1 MGVGLPCL
9 ILRDTHGSRD
19 TALHRFSEHED
30 RPMKTDFLLAIK
42 QLHSDKNLD
51 DEVIFHAVERGMA
64 AAVKRRY
71 ELPGNVIVNINRYDG
86 SMEVWSEREVVE
98 IEEDIADPDLQIE
111 LERARLSDPTV
122 GIGSTLREQHDVD
135 SVGGRIEAQTAK
147 QVVLQALR
155 EAERE
160 AVFSKYSGEEGGIVS
175 GDVQRVEPHQVIVE
189 LSDHTETVMPA
200 QEQVRME
207 RYRTGQRVKAIMVE
221 VLRANKGP
229 QIVISRSR
237 PEFVR
242 RLFELEVPEIMRGV
256 VEIRGVA
263 REPGHRT
270 KIAVWSRQSGVDPV
284 GSCIGMRAM
293 RIQNIVN
300 ELHGERVDV
309 IQWDRDPRR
318 FVEHALS
325 PAQILAVRI
334 DQETNTAE
342 CAVPDMQLSLAIG
355 REGQNAR
362 LAARL
367 TGFRIDIKP
376 QTVAERLQQE
386 GRGPFAPQEEI
397 AIEPEP
403 VVEPEP
409 VRAAPR
415 VEPPV
420 ATPPPPPPV
429 EVAAPTPQS
438 QPEPEAAEEEP
449 ELEPV
454 LQATELAPAA
464 RDDGQIRFGEDLLRR
479 EEEQQ
484 QQRDRRRRR
493 PRYHET
499 DEGLEEDPYAEYMEY
514 DEEF

>member
-1 MGVGLPCL
+1 
-9 ILRDTHGSRD
+9 
-19 TALHRFSEHED
+19 
-30 RPMKTDFLLAIK
+30 MKTDFLLAIK

-71 ELPGNVIVNINRYDG
+71 ELPGHVIVNIDRYDG

-98 IEEDIADPDLQIE
+98 IEEDISDPDLQIE
-111 LERARLSDPTV
+111 LARARQRDDSMQ
-122 GIGSTLREQHDVD
+122 IGSTLREQHDID
-135 SVGGRIEAQTAK
+135 NVGGRIEAQTAK

-160 AVFSKYSGEEGGIVS
+160 AVFAKYSGEEGGIVS

-207 RYRTGQRVKAIMVE
+207 RYRSGQRVKAIMVE

-242 RLFELEVPEIMRGV
+242 RLFGLEVPEIMRGV

-334 DQETNTAE
+334 DPETNTAE

-386 GRGPFAPQEEI
+386 GRGPFAPQADIE
-397 AIEPEP
+397 IEPEP
-403 VVEPEP
+403 APEPEP
-409 VRAAPR
+409 IRAAAPPR
-415 VEPPV
+415 PAA
-420 ATPPPPPPV
+420 ATPPPPPTI
-429 EVAAPTPQS
+429 EVTPQP
-438 QPEPEAAEEEP
+438 QPPVVEPEVVEEEP
-449 ELEPV
+449 EPEPI
-454 LQATELAPAA
+454 LQATEIAPAA
-464 RDDGQIRFGEDLLRR
+464 QDGGQIRFGEDVLRR
-479 EEEQQ
+479 EEEQESP
-484 QQRDRRRRR
+484 RDRRRRR
-493 PRYHET
+493 PRYHESE
-499 DEGLEEDPYAEYMEY
+499 EGLEDDPYAEYIEY
-514 DEEF
+514 EEEF

>member
-1 MGVGLPCL
+1 
-9 ILRDTHGSRD
+9 
-19 TALHRFSEHED
+19 
-30 RPMKTDFLLAIK
+30 MKTDFLLAIK

-71 ELPGNVIVNINRYDG
+71 ELPGNVIVSIDRYDG
-86 SMEVWSEREVVE
+86 SMQVWSEREVVE
-98 IEEDIADPDLQIE
+98 IEEDISDPDLQIE
-111 LERARLSDPTV
+111 LEQARLSDAAV
-122 GIGSTLREQHDVD
+122 HIGSTLREKHDIEN
-135 SVGGRIEAQTAK
+135 VGGRIEAQTAK

-160 AVFSKYSGEEGGIVS
+160 AVFTKYSGEEGGIVS

-189 LSDHTETVMPA
+189 LGDHTETVMPA

-270 KIAVWSRQSGVDPV
+270 KIAVWSRQTGIDPI

-309 IQWDRDPRR
+309 VQWDRDPRR

-334 DQETNTAE
+334 DPETNTAE

-386 GRGPFAPQEEI
+386 GRGPFAPQAEI
-397 AIEPEP
+397 EIEPEP
-403 VVEPEP
+403 IPEQKP
-409 VRAAPR
+409 IR
-415 VEPPV
+415 VAPPV
-420 ATPPPPPPV
+420 ERPSVVAPPPV
-429 EVAAPTPQS
+429 EVTPPPAPPPVE
-438 QPEPEAAEEEP
+438 QPAVVEEEP

-454 LQATELAPAA
+454 LQATEIASAT
-464 RDDGQIRFGEDLLRR
+464 RDDGQIRFAEDVLRR
-479 EEEQQ
+479 EQEQQ

-493 PRYHET
+493 PRYHES
-499 DEGLEEDPYAEYMEY
+499 DEGLEDDPYAEYLEY
-514 DEEF
+514 EGEF

>member
-1 MGVGLPCL
+1 
-9 ILRDTHGSRD
+9 
-19 TALHRFSEHED
+19 
-30 RPMKTDFLLAIK
+30 MKTDFLLAIK

-51 DEVIFHAVERGMA
+51 DEVIFNAVERGMA

-71 ELPGNVIVNINRYDG
+71 ELPGNVLVNIDRYDG

-98 IEEDIADPDLQIE
+98 IEEDISDPDLQIE
-111 LERARLSDPTV
+111 LERARLSDESIK
-122 GIGSTLREQHDVD
+122 IGSTLREQHDID
-135 SVGGRIEAQTAK
+135 GVGGRIEAQTAK

-160 AVFSKYSGEEGGIVS
+160 AVFAKYSGEEGGIIS

-207 RYRTGQRVKAIMVE
+207 RYRSGQRVKAIMVE

-242 RLFELEVPEIMRGV
+242 RLFELEVPEITRGV

-270 KIAVWSRQSGVDPV
+270 KIAVWSRQSGIDPV

-334 DQETNTAE
+334 DPETNTAE

-367 TGFRIDIKP
+367 TGYRIDIKP
-376 QTVAERLQQE
+376 QTVAEKMQQE
-386 GRGPFAPQEEI
+386 GRGPFAPQVEI
-397 AIEPEP
+397 EIEPEP
-403 VVEPEP
+403 TPEPEP
-409 VRAAPR
+409 VLAAPPPER
-415 VEPPV
+415 AEVAPPPV
-420 ATPPPPPPV
+420 PTVEVAPPPPV
-429 EVAAPTPQS
+429 VE
-438 QPEPEAAEEEP
+438 EPEIVEEEP
-449 ELEPV
+449 EPEPV
-454 LQATELAPAA
+454 LQATEIAPAA
-464 RDDGQIRFGEDLLRR
+464 SDSGQIRFAEDVLRR
-479 EEEQQ
+479 EAEQQ
-484 QQRDRRRRR
+484 AQRDRRRR
-493 PRYHET
+493 PRYHES
-499 DEGLEEDPYAEYMEY
+499 DEGLEDDPYAEYLEY
-514 DEEF
+514 EEDF

>member
-1 MGVGLPCL
+1 
-9 ILRDTHGSRD
+9 
-19 TALHRFSEHED
+19 
-30 RPMKTDFLLAIK
+30 MKTDFLLAIK
-42 QLHSDKNLD
+42 ELHSDKNLD
-51 DEVIFHAVERGMA
+51 DDVIFNAVERGMA

-71 ELPGNVIVNINRYDG
+71 ELPGNVIVNIDRYDG

-111 LERARLSDPTV
+111 LERARLSDPAV
-122 GIGSTLREQHDVD
+122 HIGSTLREKHDVEN
-135 SVGGRIEAQTAK
+135 VGGRIEAQTAK

-160 AVFSKYSGEEGGIVS
+160 AVFAKYSGEEGGIVS

-189 LSDHTETVMPA
+189 LGDHTETVMPA
-200 QEQVRME
+200 PEQVRME

-242 RLFELEVPEIMRGV
+242 RLFELEVPEILRGV

-270 KIAVWSRQSGVDPV
+270 KIAVWSRQTGVDPV

-334 DQETNTAE
+334 DPETNTAE

-367 TGFRIDIKP
+367 TGYRIDIKP

-386 GRGPFAPQEEI
+386 GRGPFAPQVEI
-397 AIEPEP
+397 ELEPNP
-403 VVEPEP
+403 VPEPEP
-409 VRAAPR
+409 VRAAPPAEQPAAAAPPQPA
-415 VEPPV
+415 VEPEPL
-420 ATPPPPPPV
+420 
-429 EVAAPTPQS
+429 PTPA
-438 QPEPEAAEEEP
+438 PVPDREIVEEEP

-454 LQATELAPAA
+454 LQATEIAPAA
-464 RDDGQIRFGEDLLRR
+464 RDDGQIRFAEDVLRR
-479 EEEQQ
+479 EQEQQ

-493 PRYHET
+493 PRYHES
-499 DEGLEEDPYAEYMEY
+499 DEGLEDDPYAEYLEY
-514 DEEF
+514 EEEF

>member
-1 MGVGLPCL
+1 
-9 ILRDTHGSRD
+9 
-19 TALHRFSEHED
+19 
-30 RPMKTDFLLAIK
+30 MKTDFLLAIK

-71 ELPGNVIVNINRYDG
+71 ELPGNVIVTIDRYDG
-86 SMEVWSEREVVE
+86 GMEVWSEQEVVE

-111 LERARLSDPTV
+111 LERARTSDPSV
-122 GIGSTLREQHDVD
+122 HIGSTLRIKHDIEN
-135 SVGGRIEAQTAK
+135 VGGRIEAQTAK

-160 AVFSKYSGEEGGIVS
+160 AVFAKYSGEEGGIVS

-189 LSDHTETVMPA
+189 LGDHTETVMPA

-242 RLFELEVPEIMRGV
+242 RLFELEVPEITRGV

-263 REPGHRT
+263 REAGHRT

-300 ELHGERVDV
+300 ELHGERIDV
-309 IQWDRDPRR
+309 IHWDTDPRR

-334 DQETNTAE
+334 DPETNTAE

-386 GRGPFAPQEEI
+386 GRGPFAPQPELPI
-397 AIEPEP
+397 AAEPPPEP
-403 VVEPEP
+403 QP
-409 VRAAPR
+409 VRAEPR
-415 VEPPV
+415 VEPQV
-420 ATPPPPPPV
+420 APAPPPPV
-429 EVAAPTPQS
+429 EIAPTPTPAPVQ
-438 QPEPEAAEEEP
+438 ETEAVEEEP
-449 ELEPV
+449 ELEPA
-454 LQATELAPAA
+454 LQAVELAPVAQ
-464 RDDGQIRFGEDLLRR
+464 DDGQIRFAEDVLRR
-479 EEEQQ
+479 EQEQQ

-493 PRYHET
+493 PRYHES
-499 DEGLEEDPYAEYMEY
+499 DEGLEDDPYAEYLEY
-514 DEEF
+514 EEDF

>member
-1 MGVGLPCL
+1 
-9 ILRDTHGSRD
+9 
-19 TALHRFSEHED
+19 
-30 RPMKTDFLLAIK
+30 MKTDFLLAIK

-51 DEVIFHAVERGMA
+51 DEVIFGAVERGMA

-71 ELPGNVIVNINRYDG
+71 ELPGNVLVNIDRYDG
-86 SMEVWSEREVVE
+86 SMEVWSEMEVVE

-111 LERARLSDPTV
+111 LDRARQKDPAMQ
-122 GIGSTLREQHDVD
+122 IGSTLREQHDID
-135 SVGGRIEAQTAK
+135 NVGGRIEAQTAK

-160 AVFSKYSGEEGGIVS
+160 AVFAKYSGEEGGIIS

-189 LSDHTETVMPA
+189 LGDHTETVMPA

-229 QIVISRSR
+229 QIVVSRSR
-237 PEFVR
+237 ADFVR
-242 RLFELEVPEIMRGV
+242 RLFELEVPEITRGV
-256 VEIRGVA
+256 VEIRGVV

-270 KIAVWSRQSGVDPV
+270 KIAVWSRQQGVDPV

-293 RIQNIVN
+293 RIQSIVN

-325 PAQILAVRI
+325 PAQTLAVRI
-334 DQETNTAE
+334 DPETNTAE

-376 QTVAERLQQE
+376 QTVAERMQQE
-386 GRGPFAPQEEI
+386 GRGPFAPQ
-397 AIEPEP
+397 ADIELEPDPVPEPETIRPAAVVDRPTAAPPTQPVIEPTPEP
-403 VVEPEP
+403 VAPVVEEPE
-409 VRAAPR
+409 V
-415 VEPPV
+415 
-420 ATPPPPPPV
+420 
-429 EVAAPTPQS
+429 
-438 QPEPEAAEEEP
+438 AEEEP

-454 LQATELAPAA
+454 LQATEIAPAA
-464 RDDGQIRFGEDLLRR
+464 HDDGQIRFAEDVLRR
-479 EEEQQ
+479 EQEQQ

-493 PRYHET
+493 PRYHES
-499 DEGLEEDPYAEYMEY
+499 DEGLEDDPYAEYLEY
-514 DEEF
+514 EEEF

>member
-1 MGVGLPCL
+1 
-9 ILRDTHGSRD
+9 
-19 TALHRFSEHED
+19 
-30 RPMKTDFLLAIK
+30 MKTDFLLAIK

-51 DEVIFHAVERGMA
+51 DEIIFNAVERGMA

-71 ELPGNVIVNINRYDG
+71 ELPGDVIVKIDRFDG
-86 SMEVWSEREVVE
+86 SLEVWSEREVVE
-98 IEEDIADPDLQIE
+98 IEEDISEPDLQIE
-111 LERARLSDPTV
+111 LEQAQKLDATV
-122 GIGSTLREQHDVD
+122 GIGSTLRQKHDVD
-135 SVGGRIEAQTAK
+135 NVGGRIEAQTAK

-160 AVFSKYSGEEGGIVS
+160 AVFAKYSGEEGGVVT

-189 LSDHTETVMPA
+189 LGDHTESVMPA

-207 RYRTGQRVKAIMVE
+207 RYRSGQRVKAIMVE

-237 PEFVR
+237 PDFVQ
-242 RLFELEVPEIMRGV
+242 RLFELEVPEISRGV

-270 KIAVWSRQSGVDPV
+270 KIAVWSRQTGIDPV

-334 DQETNTAE
+334 DPETNTAE

-367 TGFRIDIKP
+367 TGYRIDIKP
-376 QTVAERLQQE
+376 QTVAERMQLE
-386 GRGPFAPQEEI
+386 DRGPFATQPDIE
-397 AIEPEP
+397 IEPEP
-403 VVEPEP
+403 AAEPAP

-415 VEPPV
+415 VEPAV
-420 ATPPPPPPV
+420 AAAPPPPV
-429 EVAAPTPQS
+429 EVAEPATTPAVS
-438 QPEPEAAEEEP
+438 EPQAAEEEP

-454 LQATELAPAA
+454 LQATEIAPAA
-464 RDDGQIRFGEDLLRR
+464 RDEGQIRFGEELLRR
-479 EEEQQ
+479 EQEQQ
-484 QQRDRRRRR
+484 QARDRRRRR

-499 DEGLEEDPYAEYMEY
+499 DEGLEEDPYAEYQEFE
-514 DEEF
+514 EEF

>member
-1 MGVGLPCL
+1 
-9 ILRDTHGSRD
+9 
-19 TALHRFSEHED
+19 
-30 RPMKTDFLLAIK
+30 MKTDFLLAIK

-51 DEVIFHAVERGMA
+51 DEVIFSAVERGMA

-71 ELPGNVIVNINRYDG
+71 ELPGNVLVSIDRYDG
-86 SMEVWSEREVVE
+86 SMAVASEREVVE

-111 LERARLSDPTV
+111 LERAREIDPDV
-122 GIGSTLREQHDVD
+122 NIGSTLRQDHDIEN
-135 SVGGRIEAQTAK
+135 VGGRIEAQTAK

-160 AVFSKYSGEEGGIVS
+160 AVFAKYSGEEGGIIN
-175 GDVQRVEPHQVIVE
+175 GEVQRVEPHQVIVE
-189 LSDHTETVMPA
+189 LADHTETVMPG

-207 RYRTGQRVKAIMVE
+207 RYRSGQRVKAIMVE

-242 RLFELEVPEIMRGV
+242 RLFELEVPEISRGV

-270 KIAVWSRQSGVDPV
+270 KIAVWSRQTGVDPI

-334 DQETNTAE
+334 DRETNTAE

-376 QTVAERLQQE
+376 QTVAERMLQE
-386 GRGPFAPQEEI
+386 GRGPFVPQEEV

-403 VVEPEP
+403 APEPEP
-409 VRAAPR
+409 VRVAPPLEVAAAP
-415 VEPPV
+415 
-420 ATPPPPPPV
+420 APPPPV
-429 EVAAPTPQS
+429 ELAAPKA
-438 QPEPEAAEEEP
+438 EPSAEPDAVEEEP
-449 ELEPV
+449 ELEPA
-454 LQATELAPAA
+454 LQATEIAPAA
-464 RDDGQIRFGEDLLRR
+464 RDDGQIRFGEELLRR

-484 QQRDRRRRR
+484 AQRDRRRRR
-493 PRYHET
+493 PRYHEI
-499 DEGLEEDPYAEYMEY
+499 DEGLDDDPYAEYMEY
-514 DEEF
+514 EEDF

>member
-1 MGVGLPCL
+1 
-9 ILRDTHGSRD
+9 
-19 TALHRFSEHED
+19 
-30 RPMKTDFLLAIK
+30 MKTDFLLAIK
-42 QLHSDKNLD
+42 QLHADKNLD
-51 DEVIFHAVERGMA
+51 DEIIFNAVERGMA

-71 ELPGNVIVNINRYDG
+71 DLPGDVFVRIDRYDG
-86 SMEVWSEREVVE
+86 GMTVWSEREVVE
-98 IEEDIADPDLQIE
+98 IEEDISDPDLQVE
-111 LERARLSDPTV
+111 LDRARAINPDV
-122 GIGSTLREQHDVD
+122 GIGSTLREDHEVEA
-135 SVGGRIEAQTAK
+135 VGGRIEAQTAK

-160 AVFSKYSGEEGGIVS
+160 AVFAKYTGEEGGIVT

-189 LSDHTETVMPA
+189 LADHTETVMPA

-207 RYRTGQRVKAIMVE
+207 RYRSGQRVKAIMVE
-221 VLRANKGP
+221 VLRASKGP
-229 QIVISRSR
+229 QIVVSRSR

-242 RLFELEVPEIMRGV
+242 RLFELEVPEIARGLVEIHGV
-256 VEIRGVA
+256 VRQA
-263 REPGHRT
+263 GHRT
-270 KIAVWSRQSGVDPV
+270 KIAVFSRQPNVDPI

-334 DQETNTAE
+334 DPETNTAE

-386 GRGPFAPQEEI
+386 GRGPFAPQAEI
-397 AIEPEP
+397 DLAPEP

-409 VRAAPR
+409 IRAAPLPER
-415 VEPPV
+415 PLVVVPQAVELAPRPQQPQ
-420 ATPPPPPPV
+420 T
-429 EVAAPTPQS
+429 EVV
-438 QPEPEAAEEEP
+438 EEEP

-454 LQATELAPAA
+454 LQATELTSEAP
-464 RDDGQIRFGEDLLRR
+464 DGGQIRFGEQVLRR
-479 EEEQQ
+479 EAEAEPT
-484 QQRDRRRRR
+484 RDRRRRR
-493 PRYHET
+493 PRYHES
-499 DEGLEEDPYAEYMEY
+499 DEGLEEDPYAEYLEY
-514 DEEF
+514 EEEF

>member
-1 MGVGLPCL
+1 
-9 ILRDTHGSRD
+9 
-19 TALHRFSEHED
+19 
-30 RPMKTDFLLAIK
+30 MKTDFLLAIK

-51 DEVIFHAVERGMA
+51 NEVIFHAVERGMA
-64 AAVKRRY
+64 AAVKRRF
-71 ELPGNVIVNINRYDG
+71 ELPGNVIVNIDRYDG
-86 SMEVWSEREVVE
+86 SMQVWSEREVVE
-98 IEEDIADPDLQIE
+98 IEEDISDSDLQID
-111 LERARLSDPTV
+111 LAGARLIDASLH
-122 GIGSTLREQHDVD
+122 IGSTLRVKHDIGND
-135 SVGGRIEAQTAK
+135 EVGGRIEAQTAK

-160 AVFSKYSGEEGGIVS
+160 AVFARYSGEEGGIVS

-189 LSDHTETVMPA
+189 LGDNTESVMPA
-200 QEQVRME
+200 PEQVRME

-242 RLFELEVPEIMRGV
+242 RLFELEVPEITRGI
-256 VEIRGVA
+256 VEIHGVA

-270 KIAVWSRQSGVDPV
+270 KIAVWSRQGNIDPV

-334 DQETNTAE
+334 DPETNTAE

-367 TGFRIDIKP
+367 TGYRIDIKP

-386 GRGPFAPQEEI
+386 GRGPFAPQVEI
-397 AIEPEP
+397 SLEPEP
-403 VVEPEP
+403 APEPEP
-409 VRAAPR
+409 VRAAPPR
-415 VEPPV
+415 ERAV
-420 ATPPPPPPV
+420 AEPPPPPST
-429 EVAAPTPQS
+429 EAAPPTPPTPS
-438 QPEPEAAEEEP
+438 EPAIVAEEP
-449 ELEPV
+449 QPEPV
-454 LQATELAPAA
+454 LQAVELASDL
-464 RDDGQIRFGEDLLRR
+464 RDDGQIRFAEDVLRR
-479 EEEQQ
+479 EQEQQ

-493 PRYHET
+493 PRYHES
-499 DEGLEEDPYAEYMEY
+499 DEGLEDDPYAEYAEY
-514 DEEF
+514 EEDF

>member
-1 MGVGLPCL
+1 
-9 ILRDTHGSRD
+9 
-19 TALHRFSEHED
+19 
-30 RPMKTDFLLAIK
+30 MKTDFLLAIK
-42 QLHSDKNLD
+42 QLHADKNLD
-51 DEVIFHAVERGMA
+51 DEVIFSAVERGMA

-71 ELPGNVIVNINRYDG
+71 ELPGNVLVRIDRDDG
-86 SMEVWSEREVVE
+86 SMSVTSERDVVE

-111 LERARLSDPTV
+111 LKHARKIDPDV
-122 GIGSTLREQHDVD
+122 DIGSTLRLKHDID
-135 SVGGRIEAQTAK
+135 GVGGRIEAQTAK

-160 AVFSKYSGEEGGIVS
+160 AVFARYSGEEGGIVT

-189 LSDHTETVMPA
+189 LADHTETVMPA
-200 QEQVRME
+200 EEQVRME
-207 RYRTGQRVKAIMVE
+207 RYRSGQRVKAIMVE

-256 VEIRGVA
+256 VEIRSVA
-263 REPGHRT
+263 REAGHRT
-270 KIAVWSRQSGVDPV
+270 KIAVWSRQAGIDPI

-300 ELHGERVDV
+300 ELHGERIDV
-309 IQWDRDPRR
+309 IQWDPDPRR
-318 FVEHALS
+318 YVEHALS
-325 PAQILAVRI
+325 PAQVLAVRI
-334 DQETNTAE
+334 DRETNTAE
-342 CAVPDMQLSLAIG
+342 CAVPDLQLSLAIG

-376 QTVAERLQQE
+376 QTVAERMLEE

-403 VVEPEP
+403 IPEPEP
-409 VRAAPR
+409 TPIA
-415 VEPPV
+415 PPV
-420 ATPPPPPPV
+420 VPV
-429 EVAAPTPQS
+429 DPSPTLVEASVETEPTVA
-438 QPEPEAAEEEP
+438 EPELVEEEP
-449 ELEPV
+449 EPEPI

-464 RDDGQIRFGEDLLRR
+464 RDDGQIRFGEELLRR
-479 EEEQQ
+479 EQEQQ
-484 QQRDRRRRR
+484 SQRDRRRRR
-493 PRYHET
+493 PRYHES
-499 DEGLEEDPYAEYMEY
+499 DEGLDDDPYADYMEEY
-514 DEEF
+514 ADDF

>member
-1 MGVGLPCL
+1 
-9 ILRDTHGSRD
+9 
-19 TALHRFSEHED
+19 
-30 RPMKTDFLLAIK
+30 MKTDFLLAIK

-51 DEVIFHAVERGMA
+51 DEVIFGAVERGMA

-71 ELPGNVIVNINRYDG
+71 ELPGNVLVSIDRYDG
-86 SMEVWSEREVVE
+86 SMSVASELEVVE
-98 IEEDIADPDLQIE
+98 IEEDIEDPDLQIE
-111 LERARLSDPTV
+111 LDRARKIDPQAN
-122 GIGSTLREQHDVD
+122 IGSTLRQDHDIEG
-135 SVGGRIEAQTAK
+135 VGGRIEAQTAK

-160 AVFSKYSGEEGGIVS
+160 AVFAKYSGEEGGIIS

-189 LSDHTETVMPA
+189 LADHTETVMPA
-200 QEQVRME
+200 PEQVRME
-207 RYRTGQRVKAIMVE
+207 RYRSGQRVKAIMVE

-270 KIAVWSRQSGVDPV
+270 KIAVWSRQSGVDPI

-309 IQWDRDPRR
+309 IQWDRDPRL

-334 DQETNTAE
+334 DRETNTAE

-376 QTVAERLQQE
+376 QTVAERMQQE

-397 AIEPEP
+397 EIEPEP
-403 VVEPEP
+403 LPEPEP
-409 VRAAPR
+409 VRAAPQPER
-415 VEPPV
+415 PAAEAPAPQ
-420 ATPPPPPPV
+420 PV
-429 EVAAPTPQS
+429 EIPTPS
-438 QPEPEAAEEEP
+438 APSEEPELVEEEP
-449 ELEPV
+449 ELEPA

-464 RDDGQIRFGEDLLRR
+464 RDEGQIRFGEELLRR

-484 QQRDRRRRR
+484 AQRDRRRRR
-493 PRYHET
+493 PRYHEV
-499 DEGLEEDPYAEYMEY
+499 DEGLEDDPYAEYMEY
-514 DEEF
+514 EEEF

>member
-9 ILRDTHGSRD
+9 ILRDQHGSID
-19 TALHRFSEHED
+19 TALRRVSTDED
-30 RPMKTDFLLAIK
+30 SPMKTDFLLAIK

-71 ELPGNVIVNINRYDG
+71 ELPGNVIVTIDRYDG
-86 SMEVWSEREVVE
+86 GMEVWSEQEVVE

-111 LERARLSDPTV
+111 LERARTSDPSV
-122 GIGSTLREQHDVD
+122 HIGSTLRIKHDIEN
-135 SVGGRIEAQTAK
+135 VGGRIEAQTAK

-160 AVFSKYSGEEGGIVS
+160 AVFAKYSGEEGGIVS

-189 LSDHTETVMPA
+189 LGDHTETVMPA

-242 RLFELEVPEIMRGV
+242 RLFELEVPEITRGV

-263 REPGHRT
+263 REAGHRT

-300 ELHGERVDV
+300 ELHGERIDV
-309 IQWDRDPRR
+309 IHWDTDPRR

-334 DQETNTAE
+334 DPETNTAE

-386 GRGPFAPQEEI
+386 GRGPFAPQPELPI
-397 AIEPEP
+397 AAEPPPEP
-403 VVEPEP
+403 QP
-409 VRAAPR
+409 VRAEPR
-415 VEPPV
+415 VEPQV
-420 ATPPPPPPV
+420 APAPPPPV
-429 EVAAPTPQS
+429 EIAPTPTPAPVQ
-438 QPEPEAAEEEP
+438 EPEAVEEEP
-449 ELEPV
+449 ELEPA
-454 LQATELAPAA
+454 LQAVELAPVAQ
-464 RDDGQIRFGEDLLRR
+464 DDGQIRFAEDVLRR
-479 EEEQQ
+479 EQEQQ

-493 PRYHET
+493 PRYHES
-499 DEGLEEDPYAEYMEY
+499 DEGLEDDPYAEYLEY
-514 DEEF
+514 EEDF

>member
-1 MGVGLPCL
+1 
-9 ILRDTHGSRD
+9 
-19 TALHRFSEHED
+19 
-30 RPMKTDFLLAIK
+30 MKTDFLLAIK

-51 DEVIFHAVERGMA
+51 DDVIFNAVERGMA

-71 ELPGNVIVNINRYDG
+71 ELPGDVIVKIDRYDG
-86 SMEVWSEREVVE
+86 GMEVWSEREVVE

-111 LERARLSDPTV
+111 LERARLSDPSMQ
-122 GIGSTLREQHDVD
+122 IGSTLREKHDID
-135 SVGGRIEAQTAK
+135 NVGGRIEAQTAK

-160 AVFSKYSGEEGGIVS
+160 AVFAKYSGEEGGILS

-189 LSDHTETVMPA
+189 LGDHTETVMPA

-229 QIVISRSR
+229 QIVISRAR

-242 RLFELEVPEIMRGV
+242 RLFEIEVPEITRGV

-334 DQETNTAE
+334 DPETNTAE

-376 QTVAERLQQE
+376 QTVAERLQQD

-403 VVEPEP
+403 VPEPEP
-409 VRAAPR
+409 VRAAPQ
-415 VEPPV
+415 VERAVAASPP
-420 ATPPPPPPV
+420 TPV
-429 EVAAPTPQS
+429 EVAASTPQPQS
-438 QPEPEAAEEEP
+438 TPEVAEEEP

-454 LQATELAPAA
+454 LQATELAPAT
-464 RDDGQIRFGEDLLRR
+464 RDDGQIRFGEELLRR

-499 DEGLEEDPYAEYMEY
+499 DEGLEDDPYAEYMEY
-514 DEEF
+514 EEEF

>member
-1 MGVGLPCL
+1 
-9 ILRDTHGSRD
+9 
-19 TALHRFSEHED
+19 
-30 RPMKTDFLLAIK
+30 MKTDFLLAIK

-51 DEVIFHAVERGMA
+51 DDVIFHAVERGMA

-71 ELPGNVIVNINRYDG
+71 ELPGNVIVNIDRYDG

-98 IEEDIADPDLQIE
+98 IEEDIADSDLQIE
-111 LERARLSDPTV
+111 LERAKSLDPSV
-122 GIGSTLREQHDVD
+122 GIGSTLREKHEVD
-135 SVGGRIEAQTAK
+135 NVGGRIEAQTAK

-160 AVFSKYSGEEGGIVS
+160 AVFAKYSGEEGGVVS

-242 RLFELEVPEIMRGV
+242 RLFELEVPEITRGV

-263 REPGHRT
+263 REAGHRT

-376 QTVAERLQQE
+376 QTVAERMQQE

-403 VVEPEP
+403 VAEPEP
-409 VRAAPR
+409 VRAT
-415 VEPPV
+415 PPV
-420 ATPPPPPPV
+420 DRPVAAPTPPPV
-429 EVAAPTPQS
+429 EVAAPEAIPATA
-438 QPEPEAAEEEP
+438 PEPEVREEEP

-499 DEGLEEDPYAEYMEY
+499 DEGLEDDPYAEYMEY
-514 DEEF
+514 EEEF

>member
-1 MGVGLPCL
+1 
-9 ILRDTHGSRD
+9 
-19 TALHRFSEHED
+19 
-30 RPMKTDFLLAIK
+30 MKTDFLLAIK

-51 DEVIFHAVERGMA
+51 DEVIFGAVERGMA

-71 ELPGNVIVNINRYDG
+71 ELPGNVLVSIDRYDG
-86 SMEVWSEREVVE
+86 SMSVASEREVVE
-98 IEEDIADPDLQIE
+98 IEEDISDPDLQIE
-111 LERARLSDPTV
+111 LDRARQIDPQV
-122 GIGSTLREQHDVD
+122 SIGSTLREAHDIEG
-135 SVGGRIEAQTAK
+135 VGGRIEAQTAK

-160 AVFSKYSGEEGGIVS
+160 AVFAKYSGEEGGVIS

-189 LSDHTETVMPA
+189 LADHTETVMPA

-207 RYRTGQRVKAIMVE
+207 RYRSGQRVKAIMVE

-237 PEFVR
+237 PDFVR

-270 KIAVWSRQSGVDPV
+270 KIAVWSRQPGVDPI

-309 IQWDRDPRR
+309 IQWERDPRR

-334 DQETNTAE
+334 DRETNTAE

-376 QTVAERLQQE
+376 QTVAERMQQE

-397 AIEPEP
+397 EIEPEP
-403 VVEPEP
+403 LPEPEP
-409 VRAAPR
+409 VRAAPQPER
-415 VEPPV
+415 PAAEAP
-420 ATPPPPPPV
+420 APPPIEIP
-429 EVAAPTPQS
+429 APSTPS
-438 QPEPEAAEEEP
+438 EEPELVEEEP
-449 ELEPV
+449 ELEPA

-464 RDDGQIRFGEDLLRR
+464 RDEGQIRFGEELLRR
-479 EEEQQ
+479 EQEQQ
-484 QQRDRRRRR
+484 SQRDRRRRR
-493 PRYHET
+493 PRYHEV
-499 DEGLEEDPYAEYMEY
+499 DEGLEDDPYAEYMEY
-514 DEEF
+514 EEEF

>member
-1 MGVGLPCL
+1 
-9 ILRDTHGSRD
+9 
-19 TALHRFSEHED
+19 
-30 RPMKTDFLLAIK
+30 MKTDFLLAIK

-51 DEVIFHAVERGMA
+51 DEVIFGAVERGMA
-64 AAVKRRY
+64 AAFKRRY
-71 ELPGNVIVNINRYDG
+71 ELPGNVLVRIDRYDG
-86 SMEVWSEREVVE
+86 SMSVASELEVVE
-98 IEEDIADPDLQIE
+98 IEEDIEDPDLQIE
-111 LERARLSDPTV
+111 LDRARTIDPRAN
-122 GIGSTLREQHDVD
+122 IGSTLRQDHDIEG
-135 SVGGRIEAQTAK
+135 VGGRIEAQTAK

-160 AVFSKYSGEEGGIVS
+160 AVFAKYSGEEGGIIS

-189 LSDHTETVMPA
+189 LADHTETVMPA

-207 RYRTGQRVKAIMVE
+207 RYRSGQRVKAIMVE

-237 PEFVR
+237 PDFVR

-270 KIAVWSRQSGVDPV
+270 KIAVWSRQSGVDPI

-309 IQWDRDPRR
+309 IQWDRDPRL

-334 DQETNTAE
+334 DRETNTAE

-376 QTVAERLQQE
+376 QTVAERMQQE

-397 AIEPEP
+397 EIEPEP
-403 VVEPEP
+403 LPEPEP
-409 VRAAPR
+409 VRAAPQPER
-415 VEPPV
+415 PAAEAPAPS
-420 ATPPPPPPV
+420 PV
-429 EVAAPTPQS
+429 EMPTPSAPTE
-438 QPEPEAAEEEP
+438 EPELVEEEP
-449 ELEPV
+449 ELEPA

-464 RDDGQIRFGEDLLRR
+464 RDEGQIRFGEELLRR

-484 QQRDRRRRR
+484 AQRDRRRRR
-493 PRYHET
+493 PRYHEV
-499 DEGLEEDPYAEYMEY
+499 DEGLEDDPYAEYMEY
-514 DEEF
+514 EEEF

>member
-1 MGVGLPCL
+1 
-9 ILRDTHGSRD
+9 
-19 TALHRFSEHED
+19 
-30 RPMKTDFLLAIK
+30 MKTDFLLAIK

-71 ELPGNVIVNINRYDG
+71 ELPGNVIVTIDRYDG
-86 SMEVWSEREVVE
+86 GMEVWSEQEVVE

-111 LERARLSDPTV
+111 LERARASDPSV
-122 GIGSTLREQHDVD
+122 HIGSTLRIKHDIEN
-135 SVGGRIEAQTAK
+135 VGGRIEAQTAK

-160 AVFSKYSGEEGGIVS
+160 AVFAKYSGEEGGIVS

-189 LSDHTETVMPA
+189 LGDHTETVMPA

-263 REPGHRT
+263 REAGHRT
-270 KIAVWSRQSGVDPV
+270 KIAVYSRQSGVDPV

-300 ELHGERVDV
+300 ELHGERIDV
-309 IQWDRDPRR
+309 IHWDPDPRR

-334 DQETNTAE
+334 DPETNTAE

-386 GRGPFAPQEEI
+386 DRGPFAPQPELTITTEPP
-397 AIEPEP
+397 PEP
-403 VVEPEP
+403 QP
-409 VRAAPR
+409 VRAEPR
-415 VEPPV
+415 VEPQV
-420 ATPPPPPPV
+420 TPPPPPPV
-429 EVAAPTPQS
+429 EIAPTPT
-438 QPEPEAAEEEP
+438 PAPVEEPEVAEEEP
-449 ELEPV
+449 ELEPT
-454 LQATELAPAA
+454 LQAVEIAPAA
-464 RDDGQIRFGEDLLRR
+464 QDDGQIRFGEDVLRR
-479 EEEQQ
+479 EQEQQ

-493 PRYHET
+493 PRYHES
-499 DEGLEEDPYAEYMEY
+499 DEGLEDDPYAEYLEY
-514 DEEF
+514 EEDF

>member
-1 MGVGLPCL
+1 
-9 ILRDTHGSRD
+9 
-19 TALHRFSEHED
+19 
-30 RPMKTDFLLAIK
+30 MKTDFLLAIK

-51 DEVIFHAVERGMA
+51 DDVIFGAVERGMA

-71 ELPGNVIVNINRYDG
+71 ELPGNVIVNIDRYDG

-111 LERARLSDPTV
+111 LERARLSDPAV
-122 GIGSTLREQHDVD
+122 HIGSTLREKHDVEN
-135 SVGGRIEAQTAK
+135 VGGRIEAQTAK

-160 AVFSKYSGEEGGIVS
+160 AVFAKYSGEEGGILS

-189 LSDHTETVMPA
+189 LGDHTETVMPA

-242 RLFELEVPEIMRGV
+242 RLFELEVPEILRGV

-270 KIAVWSRQSGVDPV
+270 KIAVWSRQTGVDPV

-334 DQETNTAE
+334 DPETNTAE

-367 TGFRIDIKP
+367 TGYRIDIKP

-386 GRGPFAPQEEI
+386 GRGPFAPQVEI
-397 AIEPEP
+397 ELEPDP
-403 VVEPEP
+403 VPEPEP
-409 VRAAPR
+409 VRAAPAPEQPVAAAPPQPL
-415 VEPPV
+415 VEPEPV
-420 ATPPPPPPV
+420 
-429 EVAAPTPQS
+429 PTPTPAS
-438 QPEPEAAEEEP
+438 EPEIVEEEP

-454 LQATELAPAA
+454 LQATEIAPAA
-464 RDDGQIRFGEDLLRR
+464 RDDGQIRFAEDVLRR
-479 EEEQQ
+479 EQGQQ

-493 PRYHET
+493 PRYHES
-499 DEGLEEDPYAEYMEY
+499 DEGLEDDPYAEYLEY
-514 DEEF
+514 EEEF

>member
-1 MGVGLPCL
+1 
-9 ILRDTHGSRD
+9 
-19 TALHRFSEHED
+19 
-30 RPMKTDFLLAIK
+30 MKTDFLLAIK

-51 DEVIFHAVERGMA
+51 DEVIFSAVERGMA

-71 ELPGNVIVNINRYDG
+71 ELPGNVVVNIDRFDG
-86 SMEVWSEREVVE
+86 SMSVWSEREVVE
-98 IEEDIADPDLQIE
+98 IEEDISEPDLQIE
-111 LERARLSDPTV
+111 LERARLSDASV
-122 GIGSTLREQHDVD
+122 HIGSTLREKHDIEN
-135 SVGGRIEAQTAK
+135 VGGRIEAQTAK

-160 AVFSKYSGEEGGIVS
+160 AVFAKYSGEEGGIIS

-189 LSDHTETVMPA
+189 LGDHTETIMPA

-237 PEFVR
+237 PDFVR
-242 RLFELEVPEIMRGV
+242 RLFELEVPEITRGV
-256 VEIRGVA
+256 VEIRGVS
-263 REPGHRT
+263 REAGHRT
-270 KIAVWSRQSGVDPV
+270 KIAVWSGQPGIDPV

-309 IQWDRDPRR
+309 IQWDRDPRL

-334 DQETNTAE
+334 DPETNTAE

-376 QTVAERLQQE
+376 QTVAERMQLE
-386 GRGPFAPQEEI
+386 GRGPFAPQADIE
-397 AIEPEP
+397 IEPDPVPEPVRAVPEGERPIAAPLPLPTSEVAPATTPQP
-403 VVEPEP
+403 VVEPE
-409 VRAAPR
+409 V
-415 VEPPV
+415 VE
-420 ATPPPPPPV
+420 
-429 EVAAPTPQS
+429 EV
-438 QPEPEAAEEEP
+438 P

-454 LQATELAPAA
+454 LRAVELAPAA
-464 RDDGQIRFGEDLLRR
+464 RDDGQIRFAEDVLRR
-479 EEEQQ
+479 EQEQQ

-493 PRYHET
+493 PRYHES
-499 DEGLEEDPYAEYMEY
+499 DEGLEEDPYAAYSEF
-514 DEEF
+514 EEDR

>member
-1 MGVGLPCL
+1 
-9 ILRDTHGSRD
+9 
-19 TALHRFSEHED
+19 
-30 RPMKTDFLLAIK
+30 MKTDFLLAIK
-42 QLHSDKNLD
+42 QLHADKNLD
-51 DEVIFHAVERGMA
+51 DEIIFNAVERGMA

-71 ELPGNVIVNINRYDG
+71 ELPGNVLVNIDRYDG
-86 SMEVWSEREVVE
+86 RMEVWTELEVVE

-111 LERARLSDPTV
+111 LERARELDSAIK
-122 GIGSTLREQHDVD
+122 IGAILRQQHDIEGG
-135 SVGGRIEAQTAK
+135 SEGVGGRIEAQTAK

-160 AVFSKYSGEEGGIVS
+160 AIFERYSGEEGGIIS

-207 RYRTGQRVKAIMVE
+207 RYRSGQRVKAIMVE

-270 KIAVWSRQSGVDPV
+270 KIAVWSRQTGVDPV

-309 IQWDRDPRR
+309 IHWDRDPRR

-334 DQETNTAE
+334 DPETNTAE

-367 TGFRIDIKP
+367 TGYRIDIKP
-376 QTVAERLQQE
+376 QTVAERMQEE
-386 GRGPFAPQEEI
+386 GRGPFAPQAEI
-397 AIEPEP
+397 ELAPDPVPEAEALRTAPAVAQAAAAPTPPPVAEPAAEP
-403 VVEPEP
+403 DAPTVVEPE
-409 VRAAPR
+409 V
-415 VEPPV
+415 
-420 ATPPPPPPV
+420 
-429 EVAAPTPQS
+429 
-438 QPEPEAAEEEP
+438 AEEEP

-454 LQATELAPAA
+454 LQATEIAPTLQ
-464 RDDGQIRFGEDLLRR
+464 DDGQIRFAEDVLRR
-479 EEEQQ
+479 EQEQQ

-493 PRYHET
+493 PRYHES
-499 DEGLEEDPYAEYMEY
+499 DEGLEDDPYAEYLEY
-514 DEEF
+514 EEEF

>member
-1 MGVGLPCL
+1 
-9 ILRDTHGSRD
+9 
-19 TALHRFSEHED
+19 
-30 RPMKTDFLLAIK
+30 MKTDFLLAIK

-51 DEVIFHAVERGMA
+51 DEVIFNAVERGMA

-71 ELPGNVIVNINRYDG
+71 ELPGNVIVNIDRYDG
-86 SMEVWSEREVVE
+86 AMEVWSEREVVE

-111 LERARLSDPTV
+111 LERARLADATV
-122 GIGSTLREQHDVD
+122 HIGSTLREKHDIEN
-135 SVGGRIEAQTAK
+135 VGGRIEAQTAK

-160 AVFSKYSGEEGGIVS
+160 AVFAKYSGEEGGVVS

-189 LSDHTETVMPA
+189 LGDHTESVMPA
-200 QEQVRME
+200 PEQVRME

-237 PEFVR
+237 PDFVR
-242 RLFELEVPEIMRGV
+242 RLFELEVPEITRGV

-263 REPGHRT
+263 REAGHRT
-270 KIAVWSRQSGVDPV
+270 KIAVWSRQTGIDPV

-334 DQETNTAE
+334 DRETNTAE

-376 QTVAERLQQE
+376 QTVAERMQEE
-386 GRGPFAPQEEI
+386 GRGPFAPQDDIE
-397 AIEPEP
+397 IEPDP
-403 VVEPEP
+403 IPEPEP
-409 VRAAPR
+409 VRAAPQ
-415 VEPPV
+415 VEEPV
-420 ATPPPPPPV
+420 AA
-429 EVAAPTPQS
+429 AAPTPVV
-438 QPEPEAAEEEP
+438 EAAPTPTSEPVAEPDAVEEEP

-454 LQATELAPAA
+454 LQATEIAPAA
-464 RDDGQIRFGEDLLRR
+464 RDDGQIRFAEDVLRR
-479 EEEQQ
+479 EQEQQ

-493 PRYHET
+493 PRYHES
-499 DEGLEEDPYAEYMEY
+499 DEGLEEDPYAEYSEY
-514 DEEF
+514 EEDF

>member
-1 MGVGLPCL
+1 MN
-9 ILRDTHGSRD
+9 
-19 TALHRFSEHED
+19 
-30 RPMKTDFLLAIK
+30 TDFLLAIK

-51 DEVIFHAVERGMA
+51 DQVIFEAVERGMA

-71 ELPGNVIVNINRYDG
+71 ELPGEVIVTIDRYDG

-111 LERARLSDPTV
+111 LERAQQIDKDMQ
-122 GIGSTLREQHDVD
+122 IGSTLRVKHEIDN
-135 SVGGRIEAQTAK
+135 VGGRIEAQTAK

-160 AVFSKYSGEEGGIVS
+160 AVFSKYSGEEGGLIS

-189 LSDHTETVMPA
+189 LGDHTETVMPT

-229 QIVISRSR
+229 QIVVSRSR

-263 REPGHRT
+263 REAGHRT
-270 KIAVWSRQSGVDPV
+270 KIAVYSRQQGIDPV

-334 DQETNTAE
+334 DPETNTAE

-367 TGFRIDIKP
+367 TGYRIDIKP
-376 QTVAERLQQE
+376 QTVAERMQQE
-386 GRGPFAPQEEI
+386 GRGPFAPQVEI
-397 AIEPEP
+397 ELAPEPTPEPEP
-403 VVEPEP
+403 TPVVA
-409 VRAAPR
+409 AAP
-415 VEPPV
+415 VETPAAPPPV
-420 ATPPPPPPV
+420 AV
-429 EVAAPTPQS
+429 ESEPVAAPEVEEQ
-438 QPEPEAAEEEP
+438 EAVEEEP

-454 LQATELAPAA
+454 LQATEIAPAA
-464 RDDGQIRFGEDLLRR
+464 QDDGQIRFAEDVLRR
-479 EEEQQ
+479 EQEQQ
-484 QQRDRRRRR
+484 QQRERRRRR
-493 PRYHET
+493 PRYHES
-499 DEGLEEDPYAEYMEY
+499 DEGLEDDPYADYLEF
-514 DEEF
+514 EEDF

>member
-1 MGVGLPCL
+1 
-9 ILRDTHGSRD
+9 
-19 TALHRFSEHED
+19 
-30 RPMKTDFLLAIK
+30 MKTDFLLAIK

-51 DEVIFHAVERGMA
+51 DEAIFNAVERGMA

-71 ELPGNVIVNINRYDG
+71 ELPGNVIVSIDRYDG
-86 SMEVWSEREVVE
+86 SMAVSSEREVVE
-98 IEEDIADPDLQIE
+98 IEEDIEDPDLQIE
-111 LERARLSDPTV
+111 LDRAREIDPAAS
-122 GIGSTLREQHDVD
+122 IGSTLRQEHDVE

-160 AVFSKYSGEEGGIVS
+160 AVFAKYSGEEGGIIS

-189 LSDHTETVMPA
+189 LADHTETVMPA

-207 RYRTGQRVKAIMVE
+207 RYRSGQRVKAIMVE

-334 DQETNTAE
+334 DRETNTAE

-376 QTVAERLQQE
+376 QTVAERMMQE
-386 GRGPFAPQEEI
+386 GRGPFAPQDEI

-403 VVEPEP
+403 LPEPEP
-409 VRAAPR
+409 VRAAPQPER
-415 VEPPV
+415 PAAEAPV
-420 ATPPPPPPV
+420 PAPIEIPTPATPSEKP
-429 EVAAPTPQS
+429 EVV
-438 QPEPEAAEEEP
+438 EEEP

-454 LQATELAPAA
+454 LQATEIAPAA
-464 RDDGQIRFGEDLLRR
+464 RDDGQIRFGEELLRR

-484 QQRDRRRRR
+484 SQRDRRRRR
-493 PRYHET
+493 PRYHEV
-499 DEGLEEDPYAEYMEY
+499 DEGLEEDPYAEYMEFE
-514 DEEF
+514 EEF

>member
-1 MGVGLPCL
+1 
-9 ILRDTHGSRD
+9 
-19 TALHRFSEHED
+19 
-30 RPMKTDFLLAIK
+30 MKTDFLLAIK

-51 DEVIFHAVERGMA
+51 DEVIFGAVERGMA

-71 ELPGNVIVNINRYDG
+71 ELPGNVLVNIDRDDG
-86 SMEVWSEREVVE
+86 SMSVASEREVVE
-98 IEEDIADPDLQIE
+98 IEEDIEDPDLQIE
-111 LERARLSDPTV
+111 LDRAREIDPQV
-122 GIGSTLREQHDVD
+122 NIGSTLRQDHDIEG
-135 SVGGRIEAQTAK
+135 VGGRIEAQTAK

-160 AVFSKYSGEEGGIVS
+160 AVFAKYSGEEGGIIS

-189 LSDHTETVMPA
+189 LADHTETVMPA

-207 RYRTGQRVKAIMVE
+207 RYRSGQRVKAIMVE

-237 PEFVR
+237 PDFVR

-270 KIAVWSRQSGVDPV
+270 KIAVWSRQSGVDPI

-334 DQETNTAE
+334 DRETNTAE

-376 QTVAERLQQE
+376 QTVAERMQQE

-397 AIEPEP
+397 EIEPEP
-403 VVEPEP
+403 LPEPEP
-409 VRAAPR
+409 VRAAPQPER
-415 VEPPV
+415 PAAEAP
-420 ATPPPPPPV
+420 APPPV
-429 EVAAPTPQS
+429 EIPTPSAPTE
-438 QPEPEAAEEEP
+438 EPELVEEEP
-449 ELEPV
+449 ELEPA

-464 RDDGQIRFGEDLLRR
+464 RDEGQIRFGEELLRR

-484 QQRDRRRRR
+484 SQRDRRRRR
-493 PRYHET
+493 PRYHEV
-499 DEGLEEDPYAEYMEY
+499 DEGLEDDPYAEYMEY
-514 DEEF
+514 EEEF